1 MRFIFHKTMNL
12 KLSRILFDWGKCLQE
27 CDFLHYHYQ
36 IKSIPG
42 KGGETKLDSVEPC
55 VQFWEPSRETNTSEA
70 PGRPSWRCV
79 SQLWTNLERVS
90 QSEKRRGFLSRRER
104 NPCVQAKA
112 KVEKKGKI
120 PAEGRAKAGQRQG
133 KQSAWLSS
141 LAQSAGLS
149 PAPPKRPFFSSA
161 LKKNSPPLNL
171 RRYKQRIGPR
181 KIPRP
186 R

>member
-120 PAEGRAKAGQRQG
+120 PAEGRAKAGQAERLAVRQ
-133 KQSAWLSS
+133 AHLSGAKPRTPEKT
-141 LAQSAGLS
+141 LLFLCIKKEFPTAKF
-149 PAPPKRPFFSSA
+149 APV
-161 LKKNSPPLNL
+161 
-171 RRYKQRIGPR
+171 
-181 KIPRP
+181 
-186 R
+186 

>member
-120 PAEGRAKAGQRQG
+120 PAEGRAKAGQAERP
-133 KQSAWLSS
+133 AVRRALC
-141 LAQSAGLS
+141 AGE
-149 PAPPKRPFFSSA
+149 
-161 LKKNSPPLNL
+161 SPPVPPLFSLPLLSQGHLKNCVA
-171 RRYKQRIGPR
+171 KQRIGL
-181 KIPRP
+181 
-186 R
+186 

>member
-120 PAEGRAKAGQRQG
+120 PAEGRAKAGQAERLAVRQ
-133 KQSAWLSS
+133 AHLSGAKPRGPPY
-141 LAQSAGLS
+141 LATKLLS
-149 PAPPKRPFFSSA
+149 
-161 LKKNSPPLNL
+161 KNAA
-171 RRYKQRIGPR
+171 
-181 KIPRP
+181 
-186 R
+186 